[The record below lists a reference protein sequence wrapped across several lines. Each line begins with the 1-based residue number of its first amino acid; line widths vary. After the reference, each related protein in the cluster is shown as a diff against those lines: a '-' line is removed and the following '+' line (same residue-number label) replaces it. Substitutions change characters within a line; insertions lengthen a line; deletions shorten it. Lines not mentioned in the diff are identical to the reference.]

1 MEYVGAALL
10 GFAGGA
16 VGGLLG
22 VGGGIL
28 FVPAL
33 VIFLDEP
40 QIRAEATSLLAIIP
54 VAMVGAW
61 RQHGYGN
68 VRVRDGLVLAALSPL
83 GVLIGVQLSNATPSG
98 RWSLH
103 SRPCSCSSPC
113 SSCAE
118 RSGPKP
124 ALERALDRSVER
136 VQPVE
141 RQGLGRGK
149 AGAAATASGA
159 GVGPVVGEHAR
170 QQREPALLRKRRGGR
185 ADELGADRQVSE

>member
-10 GFAGGA
+10 GFAGGT

-33 VIFLDEP
+33 AIFLDEP

-61 RQHGYGN
+61 RQNGYGN

-83 GVLIGVQLSNATPSG
+83 GVLIGVQLSNAIS
-98 RWSLH
+98 
-103 SRPCSCSSPC
+103 
-113 SSCAE
+113 
-118 RSGPKP
+118 
-124 ALERALDRSVER
+124 ERALE
-136 VQPVE
+136 
-141 RQGLGRGK
+141 LGF
-149 AGAAATASGA
+149 A
-159 GVGPVVGEHAR
+159 
-170 QQREPALLRKRRGGR
+170 ALLRVRRRAVPAPGVSGR
-185 ADELGADRQVSE
+185 EARARARP